1 MAAVLK
7 NIKYCISATV

>member
-7 NIKYCISATV
+7 TIKYCISATV